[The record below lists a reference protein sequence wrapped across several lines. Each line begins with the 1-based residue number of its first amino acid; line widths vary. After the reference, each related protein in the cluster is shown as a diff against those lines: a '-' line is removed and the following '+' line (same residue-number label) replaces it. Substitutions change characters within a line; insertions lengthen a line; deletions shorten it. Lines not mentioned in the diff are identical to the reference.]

1 MKKNYDTVFFS
12 NECHEHIHIQMVKDL
27 NNESLEEDKHSI
39 DLSVWS
45 NSIWSE
51 LLVPKV
57 EPSIM
62 TKTYIEL

>member
-1 MKKNYDTVFFS
+1 
-12 NECHEHIHIQMVKDL
+12 MVKDL
-27 NNESLEEDKHSI
+27 NNESLEEDKLSF
-39 DLSVWS
+39 DLSLWS
-45 NSIWSE
+45 NYVWSE